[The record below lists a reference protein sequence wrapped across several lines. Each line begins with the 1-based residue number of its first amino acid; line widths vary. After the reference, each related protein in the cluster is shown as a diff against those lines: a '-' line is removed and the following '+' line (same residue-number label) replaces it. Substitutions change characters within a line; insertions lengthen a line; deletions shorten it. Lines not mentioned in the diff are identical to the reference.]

1 MRQLTVHV
9 AAIALMAAAAPGANL
24 AAVQS
29 VTTQTDDHAAVRRVV
44 DDYLRLYRAETLQQW
59 RALFL
64 PGFVAAYTN
73 DDGSV
78 TTRTLDEF
86 YERQRGGFE
95 RGAMS
100 ERLENVR
107 VDRMGRLAHVSADF
121 YFTSGGETRHGRL
134 MLILVAENDRF
145 KIASLAFT
153 YHL

>member
-1 MRQLTVHV
+1 MRHLAVQV
-9 AAIALMAAAAPGANL
+9 AAIALMTAAAPAANL
-24 AAVQS
+24 AAAQDAE
-29 VTTQTDDHAAVRRVV
+29 TRGPDQAAVRRIV
-44 DDYLRLYRAETLQQW
+44 DDYIGLYRRETLQQW
-59 RALFL
+59 RGLFL
-64 PGFVAAYTN
+64 SGFVAAYTN

-86 YERQRGGFE
+86 YERQRSGFE

-134 MLILVAENDRF
+134 MLLLVAERDQF